1 MTIFSALLLVD
12 FFFGRSLVAVVDA
25 QLGNESTRISLGSVA
40 CAELNGARLTAVT
53 CNNNF
58 DAAASFP
65 PTGTSLGMGT
75 AASGFATF
83 ASGLL
88 SQATG
93 DVATAIGFNVTAG
106 GNSSVA
112 FGVDTRTVSDDGAY
126 ADGTCGGCF
135 VTGKLSTAVGD
146 WCVATGYNTLARG
159 YASSAFGEGTVAS
172 SWGEVALGLY
182 NEIDFGRTEAQL
194 GSASVIPTFNES
206 DVALRVG
213 IGCDPN
219 PMYGGIGCPERR
231 RLDALRVYKSGRLC
245 LKKLDGSVLPDVQ
258 SAIESLQAENALM
271 RQQLDVL
278 QQEIDSL
285 KSTSSSDAV
294 ISSSSTV
301 SRIRIA
307 IETTLMISLT
317 YFSVP

>member
-1 MTIFSALLLVD
+1 MTIFSALLLVG
-12 FFFGRSLVAVVDA
+12 FSFGRSLVAVVDA

-231 RLDALRVYKSGRLC
+231 RLDALRVYKSGRLATTSQRFSGC
-245 LKKLDGSVLPDVQ
+245 VARLLARSRLRRRATSPFGVLFPV
-258 SAIESLQAENALM
+258 IIALLAPI
-271 RQQLDVL
+271 RFGL
-278 QQEIDSL
+278 E
-285 KSTSSSDAV
+285 KSTGRFPRRGSSRTDLGTDPWSAPAV
-294 ISSSSTV
+294 L
-301 SRIRIA
+301 RRC
-307 IETTLMISLT
+307 
-317 YFSVP
+317 